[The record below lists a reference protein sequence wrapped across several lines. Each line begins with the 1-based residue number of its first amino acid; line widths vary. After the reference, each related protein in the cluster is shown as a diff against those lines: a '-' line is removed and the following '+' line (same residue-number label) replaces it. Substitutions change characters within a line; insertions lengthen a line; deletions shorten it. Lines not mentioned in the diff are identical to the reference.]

1 MTAADVSQSSDRK
14 SATARKRNRAQGRKQ
29 AFAIESI
36 AKIKSHLIER
46 NDRRGL
52 ALLLTSLDTCLRS
65 CDLLSLRVSDVVD
78 HNMLVVERFELRQ
91 AKTNRNVMCSLT
103 PATRE
108 ALRDVI
114 SVQNKGVT
122 DYLWTA
128 KDDFHGPA
136 ISRVL
141 FRRIVKAWAVVAN
154 LDPRRFSGHSTRRT
168 KVTVLYAKTRDV
180 KACAQLLGHANLG
193 HTSAYIGADGAAALD
208 LALTIQF

>member
-1 MTAADVSQSSDRK
+1 MAASDVSQSSGE
-14 SATARKRNRAQGRKQ
+14 TQTIARKRNRAQGRKQ

-36 AKIKSHLIER
+36 AKIKTHLIER

-78 HNMLVVERFELRQ
+78 HNMQVVERFEFRQ

-103 PATRE
+103 PTTRE
-108 ALRDVI
+108 ALRDLI

-128 KDDFHGPA
+128 KAAFHGAA
-136 ISRVL
+136 ISKVL
-141 FRRIVKAWAVVAN
+141 FRRIVKGWAVVA
-154 LDPRRFSGHSTRRT
+154 
-168 KVTVLYAKTRDV
+168 
-180 KACAQLLGHANLG
+180 
-193 HTSAYIGADGAAALD
+193 
-208 LALTIQF
+208 

>member
-1 MTAADVSQSSDRK
+1 MSATSVSQSSDTK
-14 SATARKRNRAQGRKQ
+14 SSIARKRNKAQGRKQ

-78 HNMLVVERFELRQ
+78 HNMHVVERFEFRQ
-91 AKTNRNVMCSLT
+91 AKTGRNVLCSLT
-103 PATRE
+103 PPTRE
-108 ALRDVI
+108 ALRDLI
-114 SVQNKGVT
+114 AIQNKGVG

-128 KDDFHGPA
+128 KDDFHGMA
-136 ISRVL
+136 VTRAMY
-141 FRRIVKAWAVVAN
+141 RRIVKSWAVVAN

-168 KVTVLYAKTRDV
+168 KVTLLYAKTRDV
-180 KACAQLLGHANLG
+180 KACSQLLGHANLG
-193 HTSAYIGADGAAALD
+193 HTAAYIGSDSAAALD